1 MAVAAAIAVVPVLGV
16 AGVAGANPNPSP
28 DGNGQPA
35 TGQNPNIACQ
45 VYQVTPGA
53 NSSSTSS
60 PFSGGHSTT
69 VYAGNGTTGNV
80 KSQSGNAVSEY
91 DIACYQQTEHSLG
104 NHGPFPPKP

>member
-1 MAVAAAIAVVPVLGV
+1 
-16 AGVAGANPNPSP
+16 VAGANPNPSP

-45 VYQVTPGA
+45 NFTVTPGA